1 VNRVDLAGTVAS
13 VPERRRTPAGT
24 PVLQFRLQ
32 VEPSPHDPAVAGCL
46 VTIVALGE
54 DAAASPVVEGS
65 VVEIVGS
72 LTERR
77 WRGPGAV
84 RQSRFEILARTV
96 RVL

>member
-24 PVLQFRLQ
+24 PVLQFRLL
-32 VEPSPHDPAVAGCL
+32 VDPSPHDPAVTGCL
-46 VTIVALGE
+46 VTVVAFGE
-54 DAAASPVVEGS
+54 DAAAPPVAEGS